1 MHLSPPLFCVSTLS
15 LPRAIQTL
23 WCPAPLASLESRCYP
38 PVVMQP
44 DVPAISTANLTKR
57 YGPVSALDGIEL
69 VVPGGVTY
77 GFLGPNGA
85 GKTTTIR
92 LLMGFIRPSSGAAR
106 IWGHDCWRDG
116 VRARADLGFL
126 VPADALYPD
135 MTGDAL
141 LDYMATLSG
150 KPPVLR
156 QLLLDA
162 LELGQD
168 ALSRRLNTYSKGMK
182 QKLALTAA
190 IQTNP
195 ALLVL
200 DEPTDG
206 LDPLIQRSFE
216 AVLRDL
222 RDHGST
228 IFMSSHD
235 LAEVERTCER
245 VAIIRDGRVVAEETI
260 EDLKRLH
267 LRVAEVTFLGEPPPG
282 LDRLAGIDVTGRDGN
297 RIVLSLGGSVTP
309 LLRFLADRDDVV
321 DLLLSPPRLE
331 DIFLGY
337 YDRSREVVESRSRGD
352 DSHFS
357 PPLLHDS
364 TTAVAEAT
372 HR

>member
-1 MHLSPPLFCVSTLS
+1 VTL
-15 LPRAIQTL
+15 RQAG
-23 WCPAPLASLESRCYP
+23 CYA
-38 PVVMQP
+38 PVVMP
-44 DVPAISTANLTKR
+44 SDVAAISTTNLTKR
-57 YGPVSALDGIEL
+57 YGPVTALAGIDL
-69 VVPGGVTY
+69 VVPSGVTY

-92 LLMGFIRPSSGAAR
+92 LLMGFIQATSGVAR

-116 VRARADLGFL
+116 VRARSDLGFL

-135 MTGDAL
+135 MTGQAL
-141 LDYMATLSG
+141 LDYMAALSG

-156 QLLLDA
+156 PLLLDA

-168 ALSRRLNTYSKGMK
+168 ALNRRLHTYSKGMK

-216 AVLRDL
+216 EVLRNL
-222 RDHGST
+222 RDRGVT
-228 IFMSSHD
+228 VFMSSHD
-235 LAEVERTCER
+235 LAEIERTCQR
-245 VAIIRDGRVVAEETI
+245 VAIIRDGHIVAEEAI
-260 EDLKRLH
+260 DDLKQRH
-267 LRVAEVTFLGEPPPG
+267 RRIAEVTFAGEPPPEID
-282 LDRLAGIDVTGRDGN
+282 LLTGIEMLQRDGG
-297 RIVLSLGGSVTP
+297 RVVIALEGDMTP
-309 LLRFLADRDDVV
+309 LLRFLAGRDDVV

-337 YDRSREVVESRSRGD
+337 YDTNRGVEESSSPGDESFFTTPRPHDSSTSEVVRR
-352 DSHFS
+352 
-357 PPLLHDS
+357 
-364 TTAVAEAT
+364 
-372 HR
+372 

>member
-1 MHLSPPLFCVSTLS
+1 
-15 LPRAIQTL
+15 
-23 WCPAPLASLESRCYP
+23 
-38 PVVMQP
+38 VVIP
-44 DVPAISTANLTKR
+44 SDAPAISTTNLTKR
-57 YGPVSALDGIEL
+57 YGPVTALDGIDL

-92 LLMGFIRPSSGAAR
+92 LLLGFVRPTSGAAR
-106 IWGHDCWRDG
+106 IWGHDCWHDG

-135 MTGDAL
+135 MTGFAL
-141 LDYMATLSG
+141 LDYMAALSR
-150 KPPVLR
+150 KPPILR
-156 QLLLDA
+156 PRLLDA

-168 ALSRRLNTYSKGMK
+168 ALNRRLNTYSKGMK

-195 ALLVL
+195 ALMVL

-216 AVLRDL
+216 RMLSDL
-222 RDHGST
+222 RGGGTT

-245 VAIIRDGRVVAEETI
+245 VAIISDSRIVAEETI
-260 EDLKRLH
+260 DDLKRLH
-267 LRVAEVTFLGEPPPG
+267 HRVAEVIFAGELPPG
-282 LDRLAGIDVTGRDGN
+282 LDCLAGIDVTERDAN
-297 RIVLSLGGSVTP
+297 RVVLSLEGSVTP

-321 DLLLSPPRLE
+321 DLLLLPPRLE

-337 YDRSREVVESRSRGD
+337 YDTSANGRGKSQAIPVTAAVPKESMPR
-352 DSHFS
+352 
-357 PPLLHDS
+357 
-364 TTAVAEAT
+364 
-372 HR
+372 

>member
-1 MHLSPPLFCVSTLS
+1 MSSD
-15 LPRAIQTL
+15 A
-23 WCPAPLASLESRCYP
+23 
-38 PVVMQP
+38 
-44 DVPAISTANLTKR
+44 PAISTTNLTKR
-57 YGPVSALDGIEL
+57 YGAVTALDGIDL

-92 LLMGFIRPSSGAAR
+92 LLMGFVRPTSGAAR
-106 IWGHDCWRDG
+106 IWGHDCWHDG

-135 MTGDAL
+135 MTGYAL
-141 LDYMATLSG
+141 LDYMAALSR

-156 QLLLDA
+156 PRLLDA

-168 ALSRRLNTYSKGMK
+168 ALNRRLNTYSKGMK

-216 AVLRDL
+216 SMLSDL
-222 RDHGST
+222 RGSGST

-245 VAIIRDGRVVAEETI
+245 VAIISDGRIVAEETI
-260 EDLKRLH
+260 DDLKRLH
-267 LRVAEVTFLGEPPPG
+267 HRVAEVIFAGEPPAG

-297 RIVLSLGGSVTP
+297 RVVLSLEGSVMP

-337 YDRSREVVESRSRGD
+337 YDTSANGLGKSQAIPVTAAIPKESIPR
-352 DSHFS
+352 
-357 PPLLHDS
+357 
-364 TTAVAEAT
+364 
-372 HR
+372 